1 MGRSHGIL
9 VVMNP
14 YEQLTSSDRLTNA
27 PHLSGER
34 AEHSL
39 SQASNDRHA
48 TPHQDRGEVRD
59 LDQIVRILAM
69 LQRQQSEQTH
79 LLRQVLQEIETLKS
93 TQQKQGTTVTK
104 LDRRMHRARL
114 WRLSWLLARIAFFVT
129 IISLIVYLI
138 GVQQIIA
145 LWERLVWLLT

>member
-1 MGRSHGIL
+1 M
-9 VVMNP
+9 
-14 YEQLTSSDRLTNA
+14 
-27 PHLSGER
+27 
-34 AEHSL
+34 
-39 SQASNDRHA
+39 
-48 TPHQDRGEVRD
+48 PHQDRGEVRD
-59 LDQIVRILAM
+59 LDQLVRILAT
-69 LQRQQSEQTH
+69 LQRQQSEQIH
-79 LLRQVLQEIETLKS
+79 LLRQVLQEMEALKS

-114 WRLSWLLARIAFFVT
+114 WRLSWLLARVVFFVA